1 MENLFLLMKTFLAA
15 LSLLLCNP
23 KTGGG
28 SHLQPAEASEILTL
42 VYSALERK
50 DEEGFLNCM
59 GILDTAATASRA
71 PTPDEWVVL
80 RSRDNHEQAVASE
93 EILETPDSDESEEEE
108 EDDDGDNGP
117 TAYVDSNEAQAIDEL
132 DQIAEIDTRYNDAR
146 IESPPPMLQDH
157 PDISEPT
164 GD

>member
-28 SHLQPAEASEILTL
+28 SHLQPAEASEILIL
-42 VYSALERK
+42 VHSALERK

-59 GILDTAATASRA
+59 GILETAATASRA

-80 RSRDNHEQAVASE
+80 RSRDNHEQAVASGE
-93 EILETPDSDESEEEE
+93 DLETSEEEEGEE

-117 TAYVDSNEAQAIDEL
+117 TAYVNL
-132 DQIAEIDTRYNDAR
+132 DDKL
-146 IESPPPMLQDH
+146 ESPPPTMLQDH